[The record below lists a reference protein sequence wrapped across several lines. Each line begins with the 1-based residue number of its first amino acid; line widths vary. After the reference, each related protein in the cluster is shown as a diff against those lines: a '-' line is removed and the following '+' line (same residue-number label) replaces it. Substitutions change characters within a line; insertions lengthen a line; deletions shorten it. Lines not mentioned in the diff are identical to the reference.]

1 MDVTLTIEP
10 GRELG
15 TRPSRRLRAEGK
27 VPAVVYGLGREPQSV
42 LVDWPSLRKAIT
54 TEAGL
59 NALITLEND
68 GESHLSIIKDLQ
80 RHPLRRD
87 VLHVDFQLIDRD
99 ESLSVDVPIVL
110 HGIAKAVEAKKGM
123 VDQLKHTLTINAK
136 PGFIP
141 TQLDA
146 DVSELEIGG
155 TNLQVRDIALPD
167 GVTTDVEPDEIVA
180 QGSAT
185 RSTIILET
193 GIDPDAEP
201 GEEGAEGE
209 GGEGEGEGGSAEG
222 EGGDG

>member
-1 MDVTLTIEP
+1 MDVTLTIESE
-10 GRELG
+10 RELG
-15 TRPSRRLRAEGK
+15 TRPSRRLRADGK
-27 VPAVVYGLGREPQSV
+27 VPAVVYGLGRDPQNV
-42 LVDWPSLRKAIT
+42 AVDWPSLRKAIT

-59 NALITLEND
+59 NALITLQNN

-80 RHPLRRD
+80 RHPTRRD

-99 ESLSVDVPIVL
+99 EELSVEVPIVL
-110 HGIAKAVEAKKGM
+110 HGISKAVEAKKGM
-123 VDQLKHTLTINAK
+123 IEQLQHTLLINAK

-146 DVSELEIGG
+146 DVSDLEIGG
-155 TNLQVRDIALPD
+155 KNLQVQDLELPA
-167 GVTTDVEPDEIVA
+167 GVTTDIDPEEIVA

-209 GGEGEGEGGSAEG
+209 GGEGAEG
-222 EGGDG
+222 EGGESESSD